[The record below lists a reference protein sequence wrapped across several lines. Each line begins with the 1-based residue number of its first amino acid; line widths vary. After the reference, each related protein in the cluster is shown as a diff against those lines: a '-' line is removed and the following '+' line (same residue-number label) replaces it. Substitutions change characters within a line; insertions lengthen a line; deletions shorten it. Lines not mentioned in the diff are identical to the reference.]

1 VELGVSVET
10 RRDFARLYEREGHR
24 VWRDVYA
31 FAGDR
36 DVASDAVAEAFA
48 QCIRR
53 GEVVRD
59 PKAWV
64 WRTAFRIA
72 AGELKERRR
81 RTTLAREPSYE
92 MEDQPGPLMA
102 ALASLPRNQ
111 RAAIV
116 LRYYAGWDTAGI
128 ADTLSC
134 SRATVRVHLSRAKR
148 RLRVLLEV
156 PG

>member
-10 RRDFARLYEREGHR
+10 QRDIARLYEQEGHR
-24 VWRDVYA
+24 VWRAVYA
-31 FAGDR
+31 FARDR

-53 GEVVRD
+53 GEAVQD

-64 WRTAFRIA
+64 WRASFRIA
-72 AGELKERRR
+72 AGELKERSR
-81 RTTLAREPSYE
+81 RTAFAVEPSYE
-92 MEDQPGPLMA
+92 PDQRPGPVLA
-102 ALASLPRNQ
+102 ALAALSTNQ

-116 LRYYAGWDTAGI
+116 LRYYAGWDTAAI

-148 RLRVLLEV
+148 RLRALLEV
-156 PG
+156 PE